1 MNTQKILLISEIIV
15 SIGLVLAILLQR
27 QGSGLSGMLGG
38 GGGGANP
45 YKTRRGLEKILYVST
60 IVLAV
65 VIFIITIALLK
76 IS

>member
-1 MNTQKILLISEIIV
+1 MQRLLLISEIIV
-15 SIGLVLAILLQR
+15 SVGLVIAILLQR

-45 YKTRRGLEKILYVST
+45 YKTRRGFEKFLYFST
-60 IVLAV
+60 IILAV
-65 VIFIITIALLK
+65 VIFFITIALLK

>member
-1 MNTQKILLISEIIV
+1 MQNFLLIAEIVV
-15 SIGLVLAILLQR
+15 SIALVVAILLQR

-45 YKTRRGLEKILYVST
+45 YKTRRGFDKFLYVAT

-65 VIFIITIALLK
+65 TIFVITIALLK

>member
-1 MNTQKILLISEIIV
+1 MQNFLLIAEIVV
-15 SIGLVLAILLQR
+15 SVALVSVILLQR

-45 YKTRRGLEKILYVST
+45 YKTRRGFDKFLYIST
-60 IVLAV
+60 IVFAI